1 MKSSVSTAALANRGV
16 TFCKWLVLT
25 VTLGVVVPVQ
35 AGPTFVQ
42 TNLVTND
49 QTVNA
54 AKITD
59 TNLVN
64 AWGVSHSS
72 GSPFWVS
79 DNGTHLATLY
89 SVNPA
94 TDATTKVATPNNIA
108 IPGIGNVTGQAFA
121 GLAGSFNGDNFLFV
135 SEDGTISGWRSPL
148 TTAEVLQ
155 LADPANSYKGAA
167 FANIGGNGYLYAANF
182 LTGKVDVLKGN
193 AGAPNLTG
201 TFTDPG
207 LPSGYAPFNVE
218 NLGGK
223 IYVTYAQP
231 SGTGDE
237 NHGAGLGFVSVFDLQ
252 GNFLGRI
259 ASQGTLNAPWGLE
272 IAPASFGLFAGD
284 LLVGNFGDGR
294 ISVFSLGATP
304 AFQGQLLG
312 PDGLPIEI

>member
-1 MKSSVSTAALANRGV
+1 M
-16 TFCKWLVLT
+16 T
-25 VTLGVVVPVQ
+25 VALGVVVPVQ
-35 AGPTFVQ
+35 AGPAFVQ

-72 GSPFWVS
+72 ASPFWVS
-79 DNGTHLATLY
+79 NNGTGTATLY
-89 SVNPA
+89 AVNPT
-94 TDATTKVATPNNIA
+94 TDATTKQGLTVT
-108 IPGIGNVTGQAFA
+108 IPGAGNVTGQVFA
-121 GLAGSFNGDNFLFV
+121 NVAGNFNGDTFLFV
-135 SEDGTISGWRSPL
+135 SEDGTVSGWRSAL
-148 TTAEVLQ
+148 GTTAETLLHPSSGKYTRARRWSDPNQRHVEQRLLTRREFRFGGHRCLQ
-155 LADPANSYKGAA
+155 
-167 FANIGGNGYLYAANF
+167 
-182 LTGKVDVLKGN
+182 GN
-193 AGAPNLTG
+193 ARAPNLTG
-201 TFTDPG
+201 TFTDPN

-218 NLGGK
+218 NLGGR

-294 ISVFSLGATP
+294 ISVFSLGAVP

-312 PDGLPIEI
+312 PDGLPIEIDGFVGPDRG